1 MMLCECLWTVHVWTR
16 REGGQKTSLK
26 LVTIARPARHDPGS
40 VTAEIK
46 WSSRVAKR
54 ISNRGGQ
61 HLIVV
66 FKRVDVDAEI
76 GPCVQ
81 TMSNNFIE

>member
-54 ISNRGGQ
+54 ISNRGGST
-61 HLIVV
+61 
-66 FKRVDVDAEI
+66 FDR
-76 GPCVQ
+76 GVQ
-81 TMSNNFIE
+81 ASRR